1 MNLKYAV
8 IGTGAIGGYYGG
20 MLAKAGNEVHF
31 LFHSD
36 YEYVKENGLQVNS
49 VNGNFNINPVN
60 AYSSVEDMPECDV
73 VLVCLKTTNNNLL
86 KNLLP
91 PLIHKKT
98 LVVLI
103 QNGLGLEAD
112 LQKEFPD
119 LMIAGAMAFICSNKT
134 NPGIIE
140 HLDYGKLTIGSYS
153 CSDSAFM
160 EQLCNDFIT
169 AGVEAELVDLET
181 ARWKKLVW
189 NIPFN
194 GMTVVL
200 NTTTDRL
207 MNNEDTARLSYHI
220 MLEVIDAANHIGC
233 KIEKT
238 FADAMMDM
246 TRTMTPYAPSMK
258 LDYDFKRSLEI
269 YYIYTR
275 PVEEAAKSSY
285 EMKYVSMLE
294 KQLKFIE
301 FQYINK

>member
-36 YEYVKENGLQVNS
+36 YEYVKANGLQVNS

-60 AYSSVEDMPECDV
+60 AYNSVEDMPKCDII
-73 VLVCLKTTNNNLL
+73 LVCLKTTNNDLL
-86 KNLLP
+86 KSLLP
-91 PLIHKKT
+91 PLIHKRT

-103 QNGLGLEAD
+103 QNGLGVEAD

-153 CSDSAFM
+153 CSDNALL
-160 EQLCNDFIT
+160 EQLSNDFVA
-169 AGVEAELVDLET
+169 AGVEAELVDLGT

-220 MLEVIDAANHIGC
+220 MLEVIGAANHLGY
-233 KIEKT
+233 KIEEA
-238 FADAMMDM
+238 FAEAMMDM

-258 LDYDFKRSLEI
+258 LDYDFRRSLEI

-275 PVEEAAKSSY
+275 PVEEASKSGY

-301 FQYINK
+301 SQYINR